1 MGSSSSK
8 SHKQSFIQEQK
19 IEGSPESIRDGNIKK
34 LMDNLKKP
42 FAKLEYMIIKLVKK
56 N

>member
-19 IEGSPESIRDGNIKK
+19 IEGSPSRDGNIKK